1 MKMVITAIGNQ
12 RLNTILKN
20 EKNINILT
28 NDISYPEG
36 ILETIEKYAKVEYC
50 IISEDLV
57 KNNTIELIKRII
69 EKVKNIKIIFIKV
82 SKNEIKDLSKI
93 ENVIIMENNF
103 LVRDLI
109 KKITNENSDNIEVIN
124 VLEEK
129 IKKTNFNRLV
139 KNIVKNKKET
149 KVISILDSGGTGKSI
164 TCVNIANSLN
174 KNKILIIDFDILNNS
189 LSTILGVHQYS
200 QKIEKRLKN
209 NTLINNKIDVKDLLI
224 KINKNIDLISG
235 INLIFDTRYQISS
248 IKIKDIFN
256 ELKEYYDVII
266 VDTSC
271 ECFFDYTKEIILNSD
286 NSIFLVESN
295 LVEIKK
301 AKNLLEIYSINWNI
315 PKSKIQILINKFND
329 NSIDE
334 NILSNIFYEF
344 KIIGKINFSSEFNN
358 IINKNKKTRRREIE
372 EQYKKI
378 NNKVIKIN
386 FNNKRKIFNYLRNK
400 IVR

>member
-149 KVISILDSGGTGKSI
+149 KVISILGSGGTGKSI

-189 LSTILGVHQYS
+189 LSTILGVHHYS

-248 IKIKDIFN
+248 IKIKDILN
-256 ELKEYYDVII
+256 KLKEYYDVII

>member
-149 KVISILDSGGTGKSI
+149 KVISILGSGGTGKSI

-386 FNNKRKIFNYLRNK
+386 FNNKKKIFNYLRNK

>member
-93 ENVIIMENNF
+93 ENVIIMENDF

-149 KVISILDSGGTGKSI
+149 KVISILGSGGTGKSI

-174 KNKILIIDFDILNNS
+174 KNKILIIDFDILYNS

>member
-149 KVISILDSGGTGKSI
+149 KVISILGSGGTGKSI

>member
-109 KKITNENSDNIEVIN
+109 KKITDENSDNIEVIN

-149 KVISILDSGGTGKSI
+149 KVISILGSGGTGKSI

>member
-1 MKMVITAIGNQ
+1 MKMVITVIGNQ

-149 KVISILDSGGTGKSI
+149 KVISILGSGGTGKSI

-224 KINKNIDLISG
+224 KLNKNIDLISG

-315 PKSKIQILINKFND
+315 PKSKIQILIN
-329 NSIDE
+329 I
-334 NILSNIFYEF
+334 
-344 KIIGKINFSSEFNN
+344 
-358 IINKNKKTRRREIE
+358 T
-372 EQYKKI
+372 
-378 NNKVIKIN
+378 
-386 FNNKRKIFNYLRNK
+386 
-400 IVR
+400 